1 MISVG
6 LNPLAV
12 LLAAIASLGFGA
24 IWYMIL
30 ARAWMDAV
38 GWTESERARFV
49 EKGRWLSW
57 PFFLMGFASLLV
69 MAWVLA
75 NLIAFVAPD
84 EIPFVTAIFVG
95 FYVWL
100 GFVATTIPPLYA
112 ISMRK
117 PLLTLIDAGF
127 FLCALLIQ
135 AAILGL
141 LGRR

>member
-1 MISVG
+1 MMSIG

-24 IWYMIL
+24 IWYMVL

-38 GWTESERARFV
+38 GWTESDRARFV
-49 EKGRWLSW
+49 DKGHRPAW
-57 PFFLMGFASLLV
+57 PVFVMGFASLLV

-75 NLIAFVAPD
+75 NLIAFVAPGD
-84 EIPFVTAIFVG
+84 IPFVTALFVG

-112 ISMRK
+112 LSLRK
-117 PLLTLIDAGF
+117 PLLALIDTGF